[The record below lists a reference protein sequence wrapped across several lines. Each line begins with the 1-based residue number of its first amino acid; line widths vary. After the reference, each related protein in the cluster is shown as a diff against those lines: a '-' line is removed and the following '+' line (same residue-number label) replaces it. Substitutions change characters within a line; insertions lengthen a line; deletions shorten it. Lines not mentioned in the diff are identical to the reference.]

1 MVKVSPTLINRHLKE
16 EKLRRAYR
24 ILEEDAEI
32 QTLLKMSNIMA
43 VTRLKYNDHG
53 PIHSKITAGAALE
66 ILEIISGRRTPS
78 AIIDHGF
85 TYEDSKIITLMG
97 AYLHDI
103 GNAVHR
109 ADHHIHGCILM
120 NGKLDEILNE
130 IYGEEEKRIR
140 VKCEIL
146 HCIYSHDENVQCLSL
161 EAGIVKVADGTDMAE
176 GRARL
181 PYKLGKFDIH
191 AVSALSIKRV
201 EISKGVNRPIKIV
214 VYMDEWAGIFQIE
227 KVLMPKIMTSGLQDY
242 IEIAVLSREKEVLTY
257 PEKSI

>member
-176 GRARL
+176 GRARI
-181 PYKLGKFDIH
+181 PYDLGKRDIH
-191 AVSALSIKRV
+191 SISALAIRRV
-201 EISKGVNRPIKIV
+201 EIERGLIKPIRITV
-214 VYMDEWAGIFQIE
+214 TMENPAGIFQVQN
-227 KVLMPKIMTSGLQDY
+227 VLQKKIATSGLEDE
-242 IEIAVLSREKEVLTY
+242 IEIVTMEV
-257 PEKSI
+257 EE

>member
-1 MVKVSPTLINRHLKE
+1 LSLKGLSGMVKVSPTLINRHLKE

-176 GRARL
+176 GRARI
-181 PYKLGKFDIH
+181 PYDLGKRDIH
-191 AVSALSIKRV
+191 SISALAIRRV
-201 EISKGVNRPIKIV
+201 EIERGLIKPIKIIV
-214 VYMDEWAGIFQIE
+214 TMENPAGIFQVQN
-227 KVLMPKIMTSGLQDY
+227 VLQKKIATSGLEDE
-242 IEIAVLSREKEVLTY
+242 IEIVTMEV
-257 PEKSI
+257 EE

>member
-176 GRARL
+176 GRARI
-181 PYKLGKFDIH
+181 PYDLGKRDIH
-191 AVSALSIKRV
+191 SISALAIRRV
-201 EISKGVNRPIKIV
+201 EIERGLIKPIRIIV
-214 VYMDEWAGIFQIE
+214 TMENPAGIFQVQN
-227 KVLMPKIMTSGLQDY
+227 VLQKKIATSGLEDE
-242 IEIAVLSREKEVLTY
+242 IEIVTMEV
-257 PEKSI
+257 EE

>member
-176 GRARL
+176 GRARI
-181 PYKLGKFDIH
+181 PYDLGKRDIH
-191 AVSALSIKRV
+191 SISALAIRRV
-201 EISKGVNRPIKIV
+201 EIERGLIKPIRITV
-214 VYMDEWAGIFQIE
+214 TMENPAGIFQVQN
-227 KVLMPKIMTSGLQDY
+227 VLQKKIATSGLEDE
-242 IEIAVLSREKEVLTY
+242 IEIVTMEVEK
-257 PEKSI
+257 

>member
-24 ILEEDAEI
+24 ILEEDVEI

-176 GRARL
+176 GRARI
-181 PYKLGKFDIH
+181 PYDLGKRDIH
-191 AVSALSIKRV
+191 SISALAIRRV
-201 EISKGVNRPIKIV
+201 EIERGLIKPIRIIV
-214 VYMDEWAGIFQIE
+214 TMENPAGIFQVQN
-227 KVLMPKIMTSGLQDY
+227 VLQKKIATSGLEDE
-242 IEIAVLSREKEVLTY
+242 IEIVTMEV
-257 PEKSI
+257 EE

>member
-24 ILEEDAEI
+24 ILKEDVEI

-176 GRARL
+176 GRARI
-181 PYKLGKFDIH
+181 PYDLGKRDIH
-191 AVSALSIKRV
+191 SISALAIRRV
-201 EISKGVNRPIKIV
+201 EIERGLIKPIRIIV
-214 VYMDEWAGIFQIE
+214 TMENPAGIFQVQN
-227 KVLMPKIMTSGLQDY
+227 VLQKKIATSGLEDE
-242 IEIAVLSREKEVLTY
+242 IEIVTMEV
-257 PEKSI
+257 EE